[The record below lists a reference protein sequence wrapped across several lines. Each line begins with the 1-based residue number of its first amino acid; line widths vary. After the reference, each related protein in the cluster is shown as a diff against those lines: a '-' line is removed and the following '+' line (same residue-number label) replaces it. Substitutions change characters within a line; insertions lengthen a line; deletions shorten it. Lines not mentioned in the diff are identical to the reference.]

1 MPPPGGASGPPP
13 GFPSGGG
20 DSGGVAYP
28 ATFDLD
34 APLELARWRPF
45 VQWFLAIP
53 QEVIAYF
60 LSLVAQAITFIAF
73 FFILFTKKYPESLF
87 NVVTMT
93 YRYQYRVYS
102 YAAFLREPYPP
113 FTFDTVPRDPGGDPA
128 RLSVEYP
135 LELNRWAP
143 LYKWILAI
151 PHYIVLAILF
161 LAAGI
166 IVFISAF
173 IVLFTGKWNDGM
185 RKFVVGV
192 MRWSLRVNAYVL
204 LLRDEYPP
212 FSLE

>member
-1 MPPPGGASGPPP
+1 M
-13 GFPSGGG
+13 
-20 DSGGVAYP
+20 YP
-28 ATFDLD
+28 YATFSLD

-53 QEVIAYF
+53 QQVVAYF

-87 NVVTMT
+87 NVVAMT

-102 YAAFLREPYPP
+102 YAAFMREPYPP
-113 FTFDTVPRDPGGDPA
+113 FTFDTVPRDPGDDPN

-135 LELNRWAP
+135 QELNRWAP
-143 LYKWILAI
+143 LYKWFIAI

-161 LAAGI
+161 FAAGI
-166 IVFISAF
+166 VLFISAF
-173 IVLFTGKWNDGM
+173 VILFTGKWNEGM

-192 MRWSLRVNAYVL
+192 MRWGWRVTAYVSL
-204 LLRDEYPP
+204 MRDEYPP
-212 FSLE
+212 FSLD